1 MTPIR
6 ERGQLER
13 EVLDLLRE
21 NVSPMSARQLQDAFD
36 EPAPAYTTIMTVLA
50 RLEKKGQV
58 TRGGPSPR
66 KTTFQAVHSD
76 EDAASHGM
84 LAALGQANDR
94 KAALLAFAG
103 NLDAA
108 DVALL
113 NEAFNSKK
121 RRKS

>member
-13 EVLDLLRE
+13 EVLDILRE
-21 NVSPMSARQLQDAFD
+21 NGAPMSARQLQDAFE
-36 EPAPAYTTIMTVLA
+36 EPTPAYTTLMTVLT
-50 RLEKKGQV
+50 RLEKKDEV

-66 KTTFQAVHSD
+66 KTTFQAVRSD

-108 DVALL
+108 DVALF
-113 NEAFNSKK
+113 NQAFSSKK
-121 RRKS
+121 

>member
-13 EVLDLLRE
+13 EVLDILRE
-21 NVSPMSARQLQDAFD
+21 NSSPMSARQLQDAF
-36 EPAPAYTTIMTVLA
+36 EESTPAYTTLMTVLA
-50 RLEKKGQV
+50 RLEKKGEV
-58 TRGGPSPR
+58 TRGDPSPR
-66 KTTFQAVHSD
+66 KTTFQAVCSD